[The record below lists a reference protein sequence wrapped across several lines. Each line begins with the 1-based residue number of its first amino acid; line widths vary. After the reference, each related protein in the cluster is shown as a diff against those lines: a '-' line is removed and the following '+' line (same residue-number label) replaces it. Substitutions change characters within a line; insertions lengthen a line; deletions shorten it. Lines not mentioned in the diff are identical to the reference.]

1 VTQIDNQAKK
11 QLMALRR
18 PAIFT
23 AAMAIASFIVSLF
36 WVAPFVVRTEEVA
49 SIFSTALE
57 EDFFYDIF
65 AWSAAAWLVA
75 YVFNACAFNALG
87 RFGQWAGIFLLSV
100 NQVVLSQQCAQL
112 AHFKASANV
121 FAVPLLIETW
131 LICLYF
137 GFFCLPSLMKSGNN
151 RLVGIATLAITLPW
165 LIGKSSIVLGSQVL
179 TGLF

>member
-1 VTQIDNQAKK
+1 
-11 QLMALRR
+11 MALRR

-23 AAMAIASFIVSLF
+23 GAMAIASFIVSLF
-36 WVAPFVVRTEEVA
+36 WVAPFVIRTEEIG

-65 AWSAAAWLVA
+65 AWAAAAWLVA
-75 YVFNACAFNALG
+75 YVFNVCAFYSLG

-112 AHFKASANV
+112 AHFKATANIFV
-121 FAVPLLIETW
+121 VPLLIEAW

-137 GFFCLPSLMKSGNN
+137 GFFCLPSLLRAGHN

-165 LIGKSSIVLGSQVL
+165 LIGKNLIVLGSQVL